1 MFCKVCKDAGKTEAV
16 YTSHWVRNAPGPDGK
31 VVCPTLLRTVC
42 KYCKAKGHVIKF
54 CPKLKGK
61 YVLPPPKQE
70 QQKAP
75 QSQFQQRARELCSSP
90 PPRSEPAPAR
100 SEPAPA
106 RSAPAPA
113 RSEPAPAPYKGTVI
127 PFDPTPIG
135 EKPNYFQ
142 SLSVDN
148 ERTNSNGAELKSY
161 KKDLDTDFPAL
172 GEKNPALGEKKTKKI
187 VNARFPMTIQ
197 SYSSK
202 AAATATTAIGTA
214 KYEREDS
221 PTPSPVSSRPHSPPP
236 APKKM
241 PQVKE
246 EEDAEYCEGAPS
258 PSSLL
263 SQTPPPPPTMT
274 TSWGDMEIDD

>member
-1 MFCKVCKDAGKTEAV
+1 MFCKVCKDAGKKESE
-16 YTSHWVRNAPGPDGK
+16 YTSHWVRNAPGPGGK
-31 VVCPTLLRTVC
+31 VVCPTLLKTVC
-42 KYCKAKGHVIKF
+42 KYCKAKGHIIKF

-61 YVLPPPKQE
+61 YVLPPKQE
-70 QQKAP
+70 QHKAP
-75 QSQFQQRARELCSSP
+75 ESQFQQRARELCSSP
-90 PPRSEPAPAR
+90 PPRSEPAR
-100 SEPAPA
+100 S
-106 RSAPAPA
+106 
-113 RSEPAPAPYKGTVI
+113 APAPYKGTVI

-148 ERTNSNGAELKSY
+148 ERTNSNGAERKSY

-172 GEKNPALGEKKTKKI
+172 GEKNPALGEEKTKKI
-187 VNARFPMTIQ
+187 VNARFPTTIQ

-202 AAATATTAIGTA
+202 AAAIATATTAIGTA

-263 SQTPPPPPTMT
+263 SHTPPPPPTMT